1 MATTAGQLGMHGRT
15 VTITVPREVAF
26 DLKKIQK
33 IQEEVVTRLGHT
45 GCYSGFD
52 ILFKQEQDFIV
63 DRKTLALHPIVAE
76 IG

>member
-1 MATTAGQLGMHGRT
+1 MDIRGRIVT
-15 VTITVPREVAF
+15 VTVPREVAF

-33 IQEEVVTRLGHT
+33 IQEEVVTRLGHS

-52 ILFKQEQDFIV
+52 VLFRMEQDYIV
-63 DRKTLALHPIVAE
+63 DRKSFELHPVAVQ